1 MKKLCM
7 ILSLALILCFMVGC
21 QDKEARAELEAMK
34 AQAAVE
40 EQNKEVVRKMLAEID
55 NENLDGVM
63 ETLSP
68 NLQWYFPSHSPSPLS
83 KEGAQELLTMFL
95 KSFPK
100 WEHKIEELIA
110 VGNKVITRQVDI
122 TTQTEEFQ
130 GIPPSGDKIEFGVII
145 IWTLEDGKI
154 VEMREEGDMLGF
166 YQQLGMELKPKE
178 GE

>member
-1 MKKLCM
+1 MKKLSI
-7 ILSLALILCFMVGC
+7 ILPLILILCFMVGC
-21 QDKEARAELEAMK
+21 EHRAALVELEK
-34 AQAAVE
+34 FQAQAKVE

-55 NENLDGVM
+55 KGNLDGVM

-68 NLQWYFPSHSPSPLS
+68 NVQWYFPSYSPSPLS
-83 KEGAQELLTMFL
+83 KEGAEEMLKMFL

-110 VGNKVITRQVDI
+110 EGDKVITRQIDI

-130 GIPPSGDKIEFGVII
+130 GIPPSGEKIEFGVII

-178 GE
+178 